1 MEQTFWQGRWEA
13 GETKFHLP
21 EVNPQLVRLFE
32 RWLHGKPD
40 SAAPSVLVPMCGK
53 TLDLAWLAERGC
65 RVRGVEFVEL
75 AVVQLFAQHL
85 WSDSIELR
93 DGSRVHMA
101 REAAVEVF
109 VGDFFAVTPRALGPC
124 DAIYDRAAL
133 IAVEPRR
140 RNEYVAKLAEL
151 AMRGSRLFLITLEHD
166 LPSGP
171 PFSVSADEVHE
182 LLAPNFV
189 LEPTEVFDVA
199 DREPRFRE
207 RGATFVRERT
217 WLGTRR

>member
-1 MEQTFWQGRWEA
+1 MDQTFWQGRWDA

-21 EVNPQLVRLFE
+21 EVNPHLAQLFD
-32 RWLHGKPD
+32 RWLRDTP
-40 SAAPSVLVPMCGK
+40 APASVLVPMCGK
-53 TLDLAWLAERGC
+53 TLDLAWLAGRGC

-75 AVVQLFAQHL
+75 AVTQLFAHHG
-85 WSDSIELR
+85 WTDSIELR
-93 DGSRVHMA
+93 DGIRVHAA

-109 VGDFFAVTPRALGPC
+109 VGDFFALTSRVLGTC

-133 IAVEPRR
+133 IAVAPPTRTQ
-140 RNEYVAKLAEL
+140 YVGKLAEL
-151 AMRGSRLFLITLEHD
+151 STRGSRLLLVTLEHD

-171 PFSVSADEVHE
+171 PFSVSADEVRE
-182 LLAPNFV
+182 LLAPTFA
-189 LEPTEVFDVA
+189 LEPLEVIDVA
-199 DREPRFRE
+199 EREPRFRE